1 MCIFQNAWPWG
12 KAKKKQQKNREQ
24 LSGKLGRPTKSHAYV
39 LRMSNVG
46 PVTQSSVGSPEN
58 PTKTPETPRNP
69 PLPLACVLLM
79 LITAVALRKAL
90 YPFKPQHI
98 CELANK
104 LQA

>member
-1 MCIFQNAWPWG
+1 MWG
-12 KAKKKQQKNREQ
+12 PS
-24 LSGKLGRPTKSHAYV
+24 LSRQFLTSPPKSQ
-39 LRMSNVG
+39 
-46 PVTQSSVGSPEN
+46 P
-58 PTKTPETPRNP
+58 KTPRISTNCT
-69 PLPLACVLLM
+69 LPLACALLM